1 METELSLVIQ
11 NPEQGQFLKHIDWN
25 REAFMELISGIT
37 ERYKGI
43 VFTEDQIKEAKAER
57 ARLNAMKKAIS
68 DRRVQVKKEVMAPYD
83 QFEAEV
89 KEVVALIDGPIEEID
104 TQIKNYEERQK
115 TEKKDTLR
123 KYFDEIRDGLDDA
136 IDFERLFDKKYLNVS
151 VSLASA
157 KRDIKDKVD
166 RIRLDLENI
175 QVIEDEYRFI
185 VRDAY
190 LRTLDTGKA
199 YGEMYRLKD
208 MKRRDEERREAIAR
222 QEAAE
227 RGRAEREKAER
238 EAAAREAQQTIQP
251 VDETENPPAKTSDS
265 ENTPPEQP
273 HHDAPPADP
282 PAEDPFIN
290 RPKPKQYKASF
301 TVYGTKDEIMS
312 VRQYMIDRN
321 IRFGKVEQK

>member
-11 NPEQGQFLKHIDWN
+11 NPEQGQFLKHIEWN
-25 REAFMELISGIT
+25 RQAFMDLISGIM

-43 VFTEDQIKEAKAER
+43 VFTEDQIKEAKTER

-68 DRRVQVKKEVMAPYD
+68 DRRVQIKREVMAPYD

-104 TQIKNYEERQK
+104 TQIKNFEDRQK

-123 KYFDEIRDGLDDA
+123 KYFDEISDGLDDG

-166 RIRLDLENI
+166 RIRLDLETI
-175 QVIEDEYRFI
+175 QGIEDEYRFI

-190 LRTLDTGKA
+190 LRTLDAGKA

-227 RGRAEREKAER
+227 RERAERERAER
-238 EAAAREAQQTIQP
+238 EAAVREAQHTTSP
-251 VDETENPPAKTSDS
+251 VDETKNPAAKTSDS

-273 HHDAPPADP
+273 HHDAPPTDP
-282 PAEDPFIN
+282 PARDPFIN
-290 RPKPKQYKASF
+290 QPKPKQYKASF
-301 TVYGTKDEIMS
+301 TVYGTRDEIMS